1 MHMSDDTSN
10 TGETKITDDEDAPVF
25 TWFYDGVGID
35 DGTGD
40 AVFALLKGIEAL
52 EEAFGLR
59 GGSYALPPFRPYI
72 VLGDGSR
79 TPYIVAR
86 NMDEV
91 MALLLAADVDAHTP
105 RVFETSSEFR
115 ARTAATCPGQNPP
128 LVFII

>member
-1 MHMSDDTSN
+1 MSDDTSN
-10 TGETKITDDEDAPVF
+10 TGETKITDDEDVPVF

-72 VLGDGSR
+72 VLGDGSL
-79 TPYIVAR
+79 TPYIVASS
-86 NMDEV
+86 
-91 MALLLAADVDAHTP
+91 LAEASTVAFVAQLDAHTP
-105 RVFETSSEFR
+105 RIGESLDSFEQR
-115 ARTAATCPGQNPP
+115 RRATCLRLNPP
-128 LVFII
+128 VVFLV

>member
-1 MHMSDDTSN
+1 MSDDTSN
-10 TGETKITDDEDAPVF
+10 TGETKITDDEDVPVF

-72 VLGDGSR
+72 VASSLAEAS
-79 TPYIVAR
+79 TVAF
-86 NMDEV
+86 V
-91 MALLLAADVDAHTP
+91 AQLDAHTP
-105 RVFETSSEFR
+105 RIGESLDSYEQR
-115 ARTAATCPGQNPP
+115 RRATCLRLNPP
-128 LVFII
+128 VVFLV